1 MLKQVKSSTK
11 SSRTS
16 RLIERWET
24 EAGMA
29 KLEVLKPGFTA
40 SEFKAY
46 LIGDLDPV
54 RGTKMDFLPW
64 VTQFIHDFDS
74 RPLPGGSK
82 AGAEATKK
90 KYKSDLMI
98 LEHFAADQHEELSWE
113 NMDASFCRKM
123 RQWRAKLPANYFRPG
138 YAHTS
143 MTSEGTIGRWVKTV
157 RGWIAGPAVKA
168 STALTTT
175 CIQSGQ

>member
-1 MLKQVKSSTK
+1 M
-11 SSRTS
+11 
-16 RLIERWET
+16 
-24 EAGMA
+24 
-29 KLEVLKPGFTA
+29 
-40 SEFKAY
+40 
-46 LIGDLDPV
+46 
-54 RGTKMDFLPW
+54 
-64 VTQFIHDFDS
+64 TQFIHDFDS
-74 RPLPGGSK
+74 CPLPGGSK

-143 MTSEGTIGRWVKTV
+143 MTSEGTIG
-157 RGWIAGPAVKA
+157 
-168 STALTTT
+168 
-175 CIQSGQ
+175 